1 MTLLCLENGAKQLQI
16 FEITISEVLISQATL
31 LES

>member
-1 MTLLCLENGAKQLQI
+1 MTLLCLENAAKQLQI